1 MDLGLDSM
9 LGSANMNMK
18 KVILRLA
25 YGIMLIIIYTFIYL
39 VYLLTVG
46 AELDG
51 ARLGDSV
58 GIVLGSDDGFGCVE
72 KDKIS
77 I

>member
-1 MDLGLDSM
+1 MPISM
-9 LGSANMNMK
+9 
-18 KVILRLA
+18 
-25 YGIMLIIIYTFIYL
+25 YTCIYMC
-39 VYLLTVG
+39 VLTVG
-46 AELDG
+46 AKLYG